1 MCQNNYFFFVFN
13 KQIYLI
19 TNILVRV
26 QQCSIL
32 IPQLKPYYPQS
43 YFMYYRINQFRS
55 SIDSIENDT
64 TFCLLSITLK
74 KQGMTLKTPKVHTST
89 VVLCSTFR
97 ASSIMH
103 TVFTRYRFK
112 SLSRHVSP
120 RSESLPQNFYIW
132 HSMSQSHPLTH
143 PVLQYSTW
151 VHLNCGWNHDKYEI
165 IIKLINYSTRVVYSN
180 TFILYRSEITQS
192 TLTFDTLIDF
202 HIYVCFYYIASKSRQ
217 HTLHKSAHWKNFRK
231 NLA

>member
-120 RSESLPQNFYIW
+120 KVWKS
-132 HSMSQSHPLTH
+132 
-143 PVLQYSTW
+143 
-151 VHLNCGWNHDKYEI
+151 
-165 IIKLINYSTRVVYSN
+165 
-180 TFILYRSEITQS
+180 
-192 TLTFDTLIDF
+192 
-202 HIYVCFYYIASKSRQ
+202 ASKL
-217 HTLHKSAHWKNFRK
+217 LH
-231 NLA
+231 LALNITITPFDPPSPPIFHVSTFKLWVESWQIRNHY